1 MSYQVL
7 ARKWRPKSFSEV
19 VGQEHVLKILSNA
32 LSLGRVHHAYL
43 FSGTRGVGKT
53 SIARLLAK
61 GLNCETGITAT
72 PCGVCDN
79 CRDIEQGRFVD
90 LLEIDAASRT
100 KVEDTREI
108 LDNIQYLPTK
118 GRFKVYLIDE
128 VHMLSRSSFNALLK
142 TLEEPPEHVKFL
154 LATTD
159 PQKLPIT
166 ILSRCLHLHLNVLDS
181 TLISK
186 QLDHI
191 LQLEQISHDPKGI
204 GLLAKAANGSM
215 RDALSLTDQAIALG
229 NGKVDAE
236 SVSVMLGTLDK
247 SIPFSLLEALHHCD
261 GNALM
266 QQIESAAIQGAD
278 WDNLLAETITL
289 LHQIALLQVV
299 PTALGDY
306 TDNEERIRFLAQY
319 MAPNDVQLFYQ
330 ILLMGR
336 KELAFAPDKKIGVEM
351 SFLRALAFMPKDVD
365 AVVPPTALQ
374 PQSQTQTQH
383 QSQTQSQ
390 AQVQVQTMGKTNVS
404 KQAEGNKSV
413 NSQTQISHATTP
425 AQTTKAPQVSQLGH
439 NSVNHSEPV
448 KPFSLEAQQSAL
460 GSPLSEPEQPHV
472 SSKPAHDKSLVA
484 SPKVEQTTKSGGDD
498 LAIPD
503 EVSSVTKSILEMRMQ
518 LMKEEQNPKK
528 SKAVDATKAAQPK
541 SSVINASLER
551 IKQNSVSVE
560 SVNTDSGDSRIDND
574 DEEEEITAEN
584 YQWQA
589 SGLIPMKEELVVDTK
604 AFRESLNGEKT
615 PEMTKKLIAEMAQK
629 DAWCA
634 EIEQLDLSPLI
645 KQIVVN
651 SFFEQ
656 TDDGMIV
663 LHLRS
668 SVKHLI
674 NSISNVIKV
683 KKALCKHRNQELD
696 VNIIIDDDLNYK
708 TPIEMREELYQEKLA
723 QAKIAVAEDPKVATI
738 CRYFDAK
745 IDEASVRPV

>member
-19 VGQEHVLKILSNA
+19 VGQQHVLKILSNA

-166 ILSRCLHLHLNVLDS
+166 ILSRCLHLHLNVLDT
-181 TLISK
+181 TLIGQ
-186 QLDHI
+186 QLEHI
-191 LQLEQISHDPKGI
+191 LKLEQISSDPKAI

-247 SIPFSLLEALHHCD
+247 SVPFAIVEALHNSD

-266 QQIESAAIQGAD
+266 QQIEAAAIQGAD

-336 KELAFAPDKKIGVEM
+336 KELSFSPDKKIGVEM
-351 SFLRALAFMPKDVD
+351 SFLRALAFMPKVVD
-365 AVVPPTALQ
+365 AVTPPVMASSVSVQ
-374 PQSQTQTQH
+374 GNKQTQTKEPPNTQL
-383 QSQTQSQ
+383 QSQ
-390 AQVQVQTMGKTNVS
+390 AVMHANVS
-404 KQAEGNKSV
+404 RQAEANNQAV
-413 NSQTQISHATTP
+413 NQTKKQSRIQQSDPILAT
-425 AQTTKAPQVSQLGH
+425 VSQP
-439 NSVNHSEPV
+439 VNHTEQNTPQPV
-448 KPFSLEAQQSAL
+448 VS
-460 GSPLSEPEQPHV
+460 SPLTNEQSQHHDLNDLTV
-472 SSKPAHDKSLVA
+472 LSSKTA
-484 SPKVEQTTKSGGDD
+484 STSKAKPVTAD
-498 LAIPD
+498 LTIPD
-503 EVSSVTKSILEMRMQ
+503 DVSSVTKSVLEMRMQ

-528 SKAVDATKAAQPK
+528 SESVDANQPQNLIINK
-541 SSVINASLER
+541 SLTR
-551 IKQNSVSVE
+551 IKQSVVSV
-560 SVNTDSGDSRIDND
+560 NNIDNND
-574 DEEEEITAEN
+574 NGNSKEEITAEN
-584 YQWQA
+584 YRWQA
-589 SGLIPMKEELVVDTK
+589 SGLIAMKEELLVDTK
-604 AFRESLNGEKT
+604 AFRESLNGDKT
-615 PEMTKKLIAEMAQK
+615 PEMTKKLITEMAQK

-634 EIEQLDLSPLI
+634 EIEQLDLPPLI

-651 SFFEQ
+651 SAFEQ
-656 TDDGMIV
+656 VDSGTIV

-668 SVKHLI
+668 TVKHLI
-674 NSISNVIKV
+674 NSVSNVIKV

-696 VNIIIDDDLNYK
+696 VDIIIDDVNYK
-708 TPIEMREELYQEKLA
+708 TPVEMREELYQEKLA
-723 QAKIAVAEDPKVATI
+723 QAKIAITEDSKVATI

-745 IDEASVRPV
+745 IDEASIRPV

>member
-19 VGQEHVLKILSNA
+19 VGQQHVLKILSNA

-79 CRDIEQGRFVD
+79 CRYIEQGRFVD

-166 ILSRCLHLHLNVLDS
+166 ILSRCLHLHLNVLDT
-181 TLISK
+181 TLIGQ
-186 QLDHI
+186 QLEHI
-191 LQLEQISHDPKGI
+191 LKLEQISSDPKAI

-215 RDALSLTDQAIALG
+215 RDALSLTDQAIALA
-229 NGKVDAE
+229 NGKVDVE
-236 SVSVMLGTLDK
+236 SVSVMLGTIDK
-247 SIPFSLLEALHHCD
+247 SVPFTIVEALHNSD

-266 QQIESAAIQGAD
+266 QQIEAAAIQGAD

-336 KELAFAPDKKIGVEM
+336 KELSFSPDKKIGVEM
-351 SFLRALAFMPKDVD
+351 SFLRALAFMPKVVD
-365 AVVPPTALQ
+365 AVTPPVMASSASVQ
-374 PQSQTQTQH
+374 GNKHTQTQK
-383 QSQTQSQ
+383 QTKELPNTQSQ
-390 AQVQVQTMGKTNVS
+390 SQAVMHTNLS
-404 KQAEGNKSV
+404 RQAEV
-413 NSQTQISHATTP
+413 NNQAVNQTKKQSRIQQSDPILAT
-425 AQTTKAPQVSQLGH
+425 VSQP
-439 NSVNHSEPV
+439 VNHTEQNTPQPV
-448 KPFSLEAQQSAL
+448 
-460 GSPLSEPEQPHV
+460 V
-472 SSKPAHDKSLVA
+472 SSSLTNEQNQHNDLTVLSSKTASTSKAKPATA
-484 SPKVEQTTKSGGDD
+484 D
-498 LAIPD
+498 LTIPD
-503 EVSSVTKSILEMRMQ
+503 DVSSVTKSILEMRMQ
-518 LMKEEQNPKK
+518 LLKEEQNPKK
-528 SKAVDATKAAQPK
+528 SESVDANQPQNL
-541 SSVINASLER
+541 VINKSLTR
-551 IKQNSVSVE
+551 IKQSVVP
-560 SVNTDSGDSRIDND
+560 VNDIDNSNSKED
-574 DEEEEITAEN
+574 ITAEN
-584 YQWQA
+584 YRWQA
-589 SGLIPMKEELVVDTK
+589 SGLVTMKEELVVDTK
-604 AFRESLNGEKT
+604 AFRESLNGDKT
-615 PEMTKKLIAEMAQK
+615 PEMAKKLITEMAQK

-634 EIEQLDLSPLI
+634 EIEQLDLPPLI

-651 SFFEQ
+651 SAFEQ
-656 TDDGMIV
+656 VDSGTIV

-668 SVKHLI
+668 NVKHLI
-674 NSISNVIKV
+674 NSVSNVIKV
-683 KKALCKHRNQELD
+683 KKALCKHRKQDLD
-696 VNIIIDDDLNYK
+696 VDIIIDDVNYK
-708 TPIEMREELYQEKLA
+708 TPVEMREELYQEKLA
-723 QAKIAVAEDPKVATI
+723 QAKITIAEDSKVATI

-745 IDEASVRPV
+745 IDESSIRPV